1 MDQSLGMSLSS
12 DKTQK
17 AAWPRTAVLI
27 AAWIEIIVGIS
38 FILALNGQ
46 SQLIFGTTTEGS
58 GVHFAQLAGIALIS
72 LGIACLPS
80 SDAATQRVAARSLL
94 IYNIAATIF
103 FAWIGV
109 ATTLRGIVLWP
120 VVILHTLLAIVLGM
134 SLSWIALLQ
143 VPLPEFRARCVAFLH
158 RLGRRAL

>member
-1 MDQSLGMSLSS
+1 MALNQSTITANTLP
-12 DKTQK
+12 TTWNQ
-17 AAWPRTAVLI
+17 TAVRL

-80 SDAATQRVAARSLL
+80 SDARTHRVAARTLL

-109 ATTLRGIVLWP
+109 ATTFRGIVLWP
-120 VVILHTLLAIVLGM
+120 VVILHAVLAIVLGM
-134 SLSWIALLQ
+134 SLSTKSTKGHPQ
-143 VPLPEFRARCVAFLH
+143 E
-158 RLGRRAL
+158 